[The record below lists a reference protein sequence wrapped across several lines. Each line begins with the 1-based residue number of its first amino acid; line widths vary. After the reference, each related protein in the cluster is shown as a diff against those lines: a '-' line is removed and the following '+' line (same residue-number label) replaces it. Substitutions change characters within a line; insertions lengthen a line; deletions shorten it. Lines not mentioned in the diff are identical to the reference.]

1 MSVQEGGSNVSRII
15 NRLDEVEIVSVP
27 TTLMKTEYDFE
38 EGFEAK
44 QSAKQINMFLV
55 HPTAVITPVSYEF
68 AQLDAPSATTNG
80 KYYYFE
86 ESFEDVFI
94 LNMRKG
100 ALQFN
105 VEGE

>member
-1 MSVQEGGSNVSRII
+1 MM
-15 NRLDEVEIVSVP
+15 
-27 TTLMKTEYDFE
+27 TAYDFD
-38 EGFEAK
+38 EGWAVDDENA
-44 QSAKQINMFLV
+44 QQINMFLV

-94 LNMRKG
+94 LNKRKG

-105 VEGE
+105 VSGE